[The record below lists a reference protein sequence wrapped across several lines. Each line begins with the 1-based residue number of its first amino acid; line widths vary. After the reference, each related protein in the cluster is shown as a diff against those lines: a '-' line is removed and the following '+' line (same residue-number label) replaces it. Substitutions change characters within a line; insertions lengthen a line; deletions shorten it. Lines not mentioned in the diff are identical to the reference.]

1 MFAGGEGEGKSDRS
15 PRRGGQPPEHCR
27 GAAEG
32 PFSTGSQ
39 RDTTPANAGF
49 HAAIAVAQPPP
60 SRLMHSP
67 SKRHFLQ
74 TVATI
79 GASSVLPIAAI
90 ERIFARPPTL
100 PPCELA
106 QREDFWEEVR
116 RAYTVTPDFIQLEN
130 GYFSLASNPVL
141 EGYIGHIRHVNAQ
154 SSFYMRTKQVDDK
167 LASRKEL
174 ARLLGC
180 SHEELIITRNTTES
194 LDTVIAAFDW
204 KAGDEAVMAEQDYG
218 SMLDMFKLQARRF
231 GMVNKVVSLPPH
243 PASDDEIVKL
253 YEATVTPKTRLLMVC
268 HMVNITGH
276 ILPVRKIT
284 EMAHRH
290 GVPVMVD
297 GAHTFAQ
304 LDFTI
309 GDLGG
314 ADYYATSLHKWLG
327 TPLGAGILYVRKDRI
342 APLWQLYGDMGFA
355 DDDIR
360 KLNHTGTHAVATD
373 LAIIDAIKFHE
384 TIGIARKS
392 ARLRY
397 LQRYWT
403 DKVRTHP
410 NIVLNTPAAPERSG
424 AIANVGVKGVAP
436 RDLAKRLL
444 DEYKIF
450 TVAINNAGVVGV
462 RVTPQLF
469 TTTSELDAFV
479 RALNEIAA

>member
-1 MFAGGEGEGKSDRS
+1 
-15 PRRGGQPPEHCR
+15 
-27 GAAEG
+27 
-32 PFSTGSQ
+32 
-39 RDTTPANAGF
+39 
-49 HAAIAVAQPPP
+49 
-60 SRLMHSP
+60 MHSP

-74 TVATI
+74 SVAAA
-79 GASSVLPIAAI
+79 GASSLLPFAGFERVL
-90 ERIFARPPTL
+90 ERARQHSPETL
-100 PPCELA
+100 A
-106 QREDFWEEVR
+106 RREDFWDEMR
-116 RAYTVTPDFIQLEN
+116 HAYTVTPDFIQLEN

-141 EGYIGHIRHVNAQ
+141 EAYLGHIRRVNAQ

-167 LASRKEL
+167 LASRREL

-180 SHEELIITRNTTES
+180 SPDELIITRNTTES
-194 LDTVIAAFDW
+194 LDTVIAPFDW

-218 SMLDMFKLQARRF
+218 AMLDMFKFQARRF
-231 GMVNKVVSLPPH
+231 EIVNRIVSLPLH
-243 PASDDEIVKL
+243 PASDEEIVRL
-253 YEATVTPKTRLLMVC
+253 YESALTSRTRLLMIG
-268 HMVNITGH
+268 HMINITGQ
-276 ILPVRKIT
+276 ILPVRKLT

-297 GAHTFAQ
+297 GAHAFAQ

-314 ADYYATSLHKWLG
+314 VDYYASSLHKWLG

-342 APLWQLYGDMGFA
+342 APMWQLFGDTGFA

-373 LAIIDAIKFHE
+373 LAIIDAIRFHE

-403 DKVRTHP
+403 DQVRTHP

-424 AIANVGVKGVAP
+424 AIANVGVKGIAP
-436 RDLAKRLL
+436 KDLAKRLL
-444 DEYKIF
+444 DQYRIF

-462 RVTPQLF
+462 RVTPQVF
-469 TTTSELDAFV
+469 TTTAELDAFV
-479 RALNEIAA
+479 KALRAIAA